1 MSRPHLFWLAMTFGG
16 TLASGSTNGAD
27 RMRLTRLVAGRGAML
42 LLRCARAP
50 LRAMSAFSTP
60 APERLLIAPQD
71 IRTTDPTIAADIYSG
86 YFVFAGKA
94 VNTHGA
100 SPFDLEAPSPGWS
113 VGLAGFSWLRHL
125 RAADTALARANAR
138 ALIGDWLNARGRAHD
153 KIDWHAGVAARR
165 LLSWLAQSPL
175 ILDGADRVF
184 YRRFMRAL
192 GQHAKH
198 LQRCMADGLEG
209 EARLLCT
216 IALAELGLCAQG
228 MPKLAR
234 RGTKLLV
241 DELSAQ
247 ILVDGGHIGRNPQM
261 IVDLLLDLL
270 PLRQAYAARGA
281 SAPQMLLNVIDRMMP
296 MLRLFRHGD
305 GSMALFNGMG
315 PTAAHALATVLA
327 YDDARAM
334 PLMHAPNSGY
344 ERLEAGETILV
355 ADVGAPPPAAFSCD
369 AHAGALSF
377 EMSSAGQRVIVNCG
391 VPYNSRPAL
400 REAARSTAAHSTL
413 VVNDVSSCRFATGAG
428 LDRWVAGQVIAGPK
442 KVDARRLEDVNAL
455 KIEAT
460 HDGYDQRFG
469 ILHHRRLTLASD
481 GRRIEGEDRLPPT
494 ARRVPGAGQ
503 AEYAVRFHLHPMV
516 RAEILEDGGAIH
528 LSLAD
533 GQEWLFRANGLQVG
547 LEESIFLGGREGP
560 RNTTQIV
567 IAARVRD
574 YPAIIWTVER
584 LG

>member
-1 MSRPHLFWLAMTFGG
+1 MTGG
-16 TLASGSTNGAD
+16 LLVSGSTNAGD
-27 RMRLTRLVAGRGAML
+27 RMRLTRLVAGRAGL
-42 LLRCARAP
+42 LTLRALRAP
-50 LRAMSAFSTP
+50 LRLASGFGVA
-60 APERLLIAPQD
+60 APERLVIAPQD
-71 IRTTDPTIAADIYSG
+71 IRTTDPTIANDIYSG

-100 SPFDLEAPSPGWS
+100 SPFEVEAPSPGWAA
-113 VGLAGFSWLRHL
+113 GLAGFSWLRHL
-125 RAADTALARANAR
+125 RAADTALARVNAR
-138 ALIGDWLNARGRAHD
+138 ALIGDWLNMRGRAHD
-153 KIDWHAGVAARR
+153 TPDWQPGVAARR
-165 LLSWLAQSPL
+165 LLSWLSQSPL

-192 GQHAKH
+192 GQHAKY
-198 LQRCMADGLEG
+198 LQRCVADGLEG
-209 EARLLCT
+209 EQRLLCA

-241 DELSAQ
+241 DELRIQ
-247 ILVDGGHIGRNPQM
+247 ILADGGHIGRNPQT

-270 PLRQAYAARGA
+270 PLRQAYGARGS

-334 PLMHAPNSGY
+334 PLMHAPHSGY
-344 ERLEAGETILV
+344 ERLEAGDTILIV
-355 ADVGAPPPAAFSCD
+355 DVGAPPPPAFSCD

-377 EMSSAGQRVIVNCG
+377 EMSSGQQRVVVNCG
-391 VPYNSRPAL
+391 VPYNPRPAL
-400 REAARSTAAHSTL
+400 REAARTTAAHSTL
-413 VVNDVSSCRFATGAG
+413 IVNDASSCRFATGAG
-428 LDRWVAGQVIAGPK
+428 LDRWVAGQVIAGPG
-442 KVDARRLEDVNAL
+442 KVDARRLEDSNAL
-455 KIEAT
+455 EIEAA

-469 ILHHRRLTLASD
+469 LIHNRRITMSAD
-481 GRRIEGEDRLPPT
+481 GQRIEGEDRLTAT

-503 AEYAVRFHLHPMV
+503 AEYALRFHLHPLV
-516 RAEILEDGGAIH
+516 RADIVEDGATIH
-528 LSLAD
+528 LALAD
-533 GQEWLFRANGLQVG
+533 GQDWLFRASGLQVA
-547 LEESIFLGGREGP
+547 LEESIYLGGREGP
-560 RNTTQIV
+560 RNATQIV
-567 IAARVRD
+567 VAARVRD
-574 YPAIIWTVER
+574 YPALVWTLER